1 MKYALWLANVP
12 GIAGMK
18 IQRLLELAGSAE
30 AVYGMDGA
38 VLSEAGIAERDITS
52 ILNSRLEWNL
62 DEQMG
67 ILAEKGISIVSREQE
82 AYPDKLRNIYNPP
95 YLLYYKGTLPDSKQ
109 CAAAIVGARGRSEY
123 GRQVARHL
131 AEALAYRGVCVVS
144 GLARGIDAD
153 GHAGALAAAG
163 KTYAVLGCGVD
174 ICYPK
179 ANQYL
184 YDRILDSGGG
194 ILSEYPVGQQPLA
207 RLFPSRN
214 RIISGLSDYV
224 VIVEARKKSGSL
236 ITADYALEQ
245 GKEVYTVPGRIADSL
260 SSGCNRLIAQ
270 GAGIIC
276 DIDEFVSGVSGSKQ
290 NFSVPLNFQKN
301 LLEKDEWMV
310 YSLLD
315 FCPTGLGT
323 LVEKS
328 DLPLGELLGILG
340 RLEEKG
346 FVYEAIPNYYVRN
359 I

>member
-12 GIAGMK
+12 GMGAVK
-18 IQRLLELAGSAE
+18 IQRLIQKAGTARE
-30 AVYGMDGA
+30 VYGMDQAALLAAGA
-38 VLSEAGIAERDITS
+38 SEKDASFLLDS
-52 ILNSRLEWNL
+52 KKEW
-62 DEQMG
+62 DVDGQMG
-67 ILAEKGISIVSREQE
+67 RLAEKGISVVSIEHGG
-82 AYPDKLRNIYNPP
+82 YPPRLKNIYNPP
-95 YLLYYKGTLPDSKQ
+95 YLLYYKGTLPDPGQVS
-109 CAAAIVGARGRSEY
+109 AAIVGARGRSEY
-123 GRQVARHL
+123 GRQTARKL
-131 AEALAYRGVCVVS
+131 AGELAGNGICVIS

-153 GHAGALAAAG
+153 GHVGALDAG
-163 KTYAVLGCGVD
+163 GRTYAVMGCGVD
-174 ICYPK
+174 ICYPR

-194 ILSEYPVGQQPLA
+194 ILSEYPIGQAPLA

-224 VIVEARKKSGSL
+224 IIVEARIKSGSL

-245 GKEVYTVPGRIADSL
+245 GKEIYTVPGRLCDSL
-260 SSGCNRLIAQ
+260 SSGCNRLIEQ

-276 DIDEFVSGVSGSKQ
+276 DIPGFVSGIGNAGGISCVQ
-290 NFSVPLNFQKN
+290 LDFRKN
-301 LLEKDEWMV
+301 LLEKDEGMV

-328 DLPLGELLGILG
+328 NLSLGELLGILG
-340 RLEEKG
+340 RLEEKE
-346 FVYEAIPNYYVRN
+346 FIREAIPNYYVRN